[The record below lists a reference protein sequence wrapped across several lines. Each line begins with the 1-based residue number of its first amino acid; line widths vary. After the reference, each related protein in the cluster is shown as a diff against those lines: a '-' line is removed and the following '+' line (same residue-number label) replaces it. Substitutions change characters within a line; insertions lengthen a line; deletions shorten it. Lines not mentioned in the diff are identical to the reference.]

1 MQNPLRW
8 EAAVPGKEKTDWE
21 GGVYPLLMEFPATY
35 PQNPPSVRFVGVG
48 RTSLDRDSFCHPNV
62 YPDGRVCLDIIGNNW
77 EAGLTIQDVLKGIQE
92 LLDEPNNTDP
102 ASSLAYSLYKDS
114 RRKYNEKVRAQAKR
128 YAP

>member
-1 MQNPLRW
+1 M
-8 EAAVPGKEKTDWE
+8 PGKEKTDWE
-21 GGVYPLLMEFPATY
+21 GGVYPLLLEFPSTY
-35 PQNPPSVRFVGVG
+35 PQNPPNVRFVGVG

-92 LLDEPNNTDP
+92 LLHEPNNTDP
-102 ASSLAYSLYKDS
+102 ASSLAYQLYKDS
-114 RRKYNEKVRAQAKR
+114 RKKYNEKVRAIAKR